1 MAVRIFTDSTC
12 DIPAEE
18 AARMGLH
25 VVPLTVLFEDG
36 EFLDGVDI
44 SCEEFY
50 RRLCEAEKLP
60 KTSQVPPQRFAE
72 AFRPYMEQNDEIV
85 GIFISA
91 EVSGTYQSACTA
103 KEMLG
108 YEKLYPVDSQ
118 SATMS
123 LALLVRAAC
132 RMRDGGMGAAEIAE
146 EIKRLTKKI
155 RFYAAVDTLKYLKM
169 GGRISSATAVIG
181 GLLGIKPIVSM
192 QNGLVKSVDKA
203 KGHAAAVRRLIG
215 YLKQERPDLTYGL
228 VLAHADAPLLLE
240 ELKEKL
246 AEMLPLKDAME
257 IQVGPA
263 IGVYAGPGCVG
274 LSYIA
279 Q

>member
-18 AARMGLH
+18 AARMRLH

-50 RRLCEAEKLP
+50 RRLREAEKLP

-72 AFRPYMEQNDEIV
+72 AFAPYIAQGDEIV

-91 EVSGTYQSACTA
+91 EVSGTYQSACAA
-103 KEMLG
+103 KEALG
-108 YEKLYPVDSQ
+108 YEKLYPVDSR

-132 RMRDGGMGAAEIAE
+132 RMRDSGMGAEEIAG

-192 QNGLVKSVDKA
+192 QSGLVKSVDKA

-215 YLKQERPDLTYGL
+215 YLKQEKPDFTYGL

-246 AEMLPLKDAME
+246 TEMLSLSDAME